1 MKFNSHKIGTGAID
15 ALNRLLPRVQ
25 NQNSAAAAVML
36 LGKTPVLSR
45 GHGAGKLIRLDVE
58 LWVRQDTAQSLSFR
72 WPNREGTQPLLL
84 SFSLRGCVDS
94 SKAMKSENLVIFA
107 PNCEDAEQVPVLF
120 ATGDVNTQAYGY
132 VYAVEEGADDSQIA
146 WLVFVNQTEAG
157 NHTLTR
163 FGSPE
168 ALASLTE
175 LVSRGMKQFETD
187 FPVEGGTLSEV

>member
-1 MKFNSHKIGTGAID
+1 MNYKSYKIGVGAID

-58 LWVRQDTAQSLSFR
+58 LWVRQDTARLLSFR
-72 WPNREGTQPLLL
+72 WPNEEGTQPLPLA
-84 SFSLRGCVDS
+84 FSLRGCLDS

-107 PNCEDAEQVPVLF
+107 PGCEDAEQVQTLF
-120 ATGDVNTQAYGY
+120 ITGDMDVQAHGY
-132 VYAVEEGADDSQIA
+132 VYAVEEGADGAQIA
-146 WLVFVNQTEAG
+146 WLVFVDQTEEG
-157 NHTLTR
+157 NRTFVR

-168 ALASLTE
+168 AFASLTD
-175 LVSRGMKQFETD
+175 LVSRGMKQFEESS
-187 FPVEGGTLSEV
+187 FEKGGDLSAI

>member
-1 MKFNSHKIGTGAID
+1 MNYKSYKLGAGAID

-58 LWVRQDTAQSLSFR
+58 LWVRQDTARLLSFR
-72 WPNREGTQPLLL
+72 WPNEEGTQPLPLA
-84 SFSLRGCVDS
+84 FSLRGCLDS

-107 PNCEDAEQVPVLF
+107 PSCEDAEQVQTLF
-120 ATGDVNTQAYGY
+120 VTGDMDVQAHGY
-132 VYAVEEGADDSQIA
+132 VYAVEEGADGAQIA
-146 WLVFVNQTEAG
+146 WLVFVNQTEEG

-175 LVSRGMKQFETD
+175 LVSRGMKQYEED

>member
-175 LVSRGMKQFETD
+175 LVSRRMKQYEEV
-187 FPVEGGTLSEV
+187 FPVEGGALGEV

>member
-1 MKFNSHKIGTGAID
+1 MKFNSYKIGTGAID

-58 LWVRQDTAQSLSFR
+58 LWVRQDTARLLSFR
-72 WPNREGTQPLLL
+72 WPNEEGTQPLPLA
-84 SFSLRGCVDS
+84 FSLRGCLDS

-107 PNCEDAEQVPVLF
+107 PGCEDAEQVQTLF
-120 ATGDVNTQAYGY
+120 VTGDMDTQAHGY
-132 VYAVEEGADDSQIA
+132 VYAVEEGADGSQIA
-146 WLVFVNQTEAG
+146 WIVFVNQAEAG
-157 NHTLTR
+157 NHTFTR

-168 ALASLTE
+168 AFAPLAE
-175 LVSRGMKQFETD
+175 LISRGMKQFEAV
-187 FPVEGGTLSEV
+187 FPVEGGALSEV

>member
-1 MKFNSHKIGTGAID
+1 MEFNSHKIGAGAID
-15 ALNRLLPRVQ
+15 VLNRLMPQVQ
-25 NQNSAAAAVML
+25 KGNQAAAAVTL
-36 LGKTPVLSR
+36 LGNTPVLRR
-45 GHGAGKLIRLDVE
+45 GRGAGKLIRLDVE

-107 PNCEDAEQVPVLF
+107 PGCEEAEQVQTLF
-120 ATGDVNTQAYGY
+120 VTGDMDVQAHGY
-132 VYAVEEGADDSQIA
+132 VYAVEEGADGSQIA

-157 NHTLTR
+157 NHTFTR

-168 ALASLTE
+168 AFAPLAE
-175 LVSRGMKQFETD
+175 LISRGMKQFEEV
-187 FPVEGGTLSEV
+187 FPVEGGALSEV

>member
-1 MKFNSHKIGTGAID
+1 MEFNSHKIGAGAID
-15 ALNRLLPRVQ
+15 VLNRLMPQVQ
-25 NQNSAAAAVML
+25 KGNQAAAAVTL
-36 LGKTPVLSR
+36 LGNTPVLRR
-45 GHGAGKLIRLDVE
+45 GRGAGKLIRLDVE

-107 PNCEDAEQVPVLF
+107 PDCEDAEQVPVLF

-132 VYAVEEGADDSQIA
+132 VYAVEEGADGSRIA
-146 WLVFVNQTEAG
+146 WLVFVDQTEEG
-157 NHTLTR
+157 NRTFVR

-168 ALASLTE
+168 AFASLTE
-175 LVSRGMKQFETD
+175 LVSRGMKQFEESP
-187 FPVEGGTLSEV
+187 FEKGGDLSAI

>member
-1 MKFNSHKIGTGAID
+1 MNYKSYKLGAGAID
-15 ALNRLLPRVQ
+15 ALNRLMPRVQ
-25 NQNSAAAAVML
+25 KGNQAAAAVTFA
-36 LGKTPVLSR
+36 GNTPVLRR
-45 GHGAGKLIRLDVE
+45 GRGAGKLIRLDVE
-58 LWVRQDTAQSLSFR
+58 LWIRQNTARSLSFH
-72 WPNREGTQPLLL
+72 WPNEDETQPLLL
-84 SFSLRGCVDS
+84 AFSLRECVDGLN
-94 SKAMKSENLVIFA
+94 AVKSEDLVIFA
-107 PNCEDAEQVPVLF
+107 PDCEDAEQVPVLF

>member
-1 MKFNSHKIGTGAID
+1 MKFNSHKIGAGAID
-15 ALNRLLPRVQ
+15 VLNRLMPQVQ
-25 NQNSAAAAVML
+25 KGNQAAAAVML

-132 VYAVEEGADDSQIA
+132 VYAVEEGADDSQVA

-175 LVSRGMKQFETD
+175 LVSRGMKQYEEV
-187 FPVEGGTLSEV
+187 FPVEGGALGEV